1 MMRRAPDDAGAIR
14 ALLFDLGGVVIGF
27 DFKRAFRV
35 WAAAAGCDPTELE
48 RRFSF
53 DEAYEQHERGEIDAA
68 GYFSVLRRNLGLS
81 ISDEQL
87 VAGWNDIYLG
97 VIAGMSALLSAAN
110 RRLPVY
116 AFTNSNPTHRDAWSK
131 RFANELSVFRSIF
144 VSSDLGR
151 RKPDPEAFS
160 VVATRTGFQASEFLF
175 FDDAPENVEGARVAG
190 MRAVLVKSAADVRE
204 DLRQLGIESEA
215 PDRGHGR
222 PTDRRITASHRRPQ
236 RDNAGG

>member
-1 MMRRAPDDAGAIR
+1 MMRRAPNDAAAIR

-48 RRFSF
+48 RGFSF

-68 GYFSVLRRNLGLS
+68 GYFSVLRRSLGLS

-110 RRLPVY
+110 RHLPLY

-160 VVATRTGFQASEFLF
+160 VVAARTGFQVSAFLF

-190 MRAVLVKSAADVRE
+190 MRAVLVKSTADVRGA
-204 DLRQLGIESEA
+204 LSQLGIESEA
-215 PDRGHGR
+215 PDKGHSRATDGR
-222 PTDRRITASHRRPQ
+222 TTACLRQQ

>member
-1 MMRRAPDDAGAIR
+1 MMRRAPNDAAAIR

-48 RRFSF
+48 RGFSF

-68 GYFSVLRRNLGLS
+68 GYFSVLRRSLGLS

-110 RRLPVY
+110 RHLPLY
-116 AFTNSNPTHRDAWSK
+116 GFTNSNPTHRDAWSK

-160 VVATRTGFQASEFLF
+160 VVAARTGFQVSEFLF

-190 MRAVLVKSAADVRE
+190 MRAVLVKSTADVRGA
-204 DLRQLGIESEA
+204 LSQLGIESEA
-215 PDRGHGR
+215 PDKGHSRATDGR
-222 PTDRRITASHRRPQ
+222 TTACLRQQ

>member
-1 MMRRAPDDAGAIR
+1 MRRAPNDAAAIR

-48 RRFSF
+48 RGFSF

-68 GYFSVLRRNLGLS
+68 GYFSVLRRSLGLS

-110 RRLPVY
+110 RHLPLY

-160 VVATRTGFQASEFLF
+160 VVAARTGFQVSEFLF

-190 MRAVLVKSAADVRE
+190 MRAVLVKSTADVRGV
-204 DLRQLGIESEA
+204 LSQLGIESEA
-215 PDRGHGR
+215 PDKGHSRATDGR
-222 PTDRRITASHRRPQ
+222 TTACLRQQ